1 MFVGVISPLCMAFA
15 QSSYVF
21 FLKLHSVQKPNA
33 RNHEPSL
40 DRRFNHRGS
49 KQKFFIALSI
59 HSYSRC
65 IARSSIFL
73 PSLLPS
79 DTPDCGPSQM
89 TLSWIRS
96 RPPRSLRCTRLESI
110 FELARHFLHGAHAAG
125 TGRLSSLSFHAPV
138 VCKTQIRA

>member
-1 MFVGVISPLCMAFA
+1 MFVGIISPLCMTSA

-21 FLKLHSVQKPNA
+21 FVKLHGVQKPNA
-33 RNHEPSL
+33 RNHEPSP

-49 KQKFFIALSI
+49 RQKFFIALSI

-73 PSLLPS
+73 PSLLRS

-89 TLSWIRS
+89 TLSRIRS
-96 RPPRSLRCTRLESI
+96 RPPRSLRCTGLESI

-125 TGRLSSLSFHAPV
+125 AGRLSSFSFHAPV
-138 VCKTQIRA
+138 ICRMQIRS